1 MSESE
6 RTRSYGSGALMAL
19 LSVLHASADGLTQAA
34 SAMTRTGMPVLL
46 EPFYVVVDA
55 LSYGTKT
62 IPQTGAFADIHRQF
76 TSVLADYRA
85 VLDSLASGDI
95 HAMRG
100 AAASFTESRSLLII
114 AAERLAGR
122 ELGDKG
128 FSEFG

>member
-1 MSESE
+1 MSD
-6 RTRSYGSGALMAL
+6 RSTAYGSGALMAL
-19 LSVLHASADGLTQAA
+19 LSVLHASVGGLTQATDT
-34 SAMTRTGMPVLL
+34 MGQTGTPVLL
-46 EPFYVVVDA
+46 EPFYVLVDA

-85 VLDSLASGDI
+85 VLDSLTSGDI
-95 HAMRG
+95 HTMRG
-100 AAASFTESRSLLII
+100 AAASFNESRNLLMV